1 MEAVSSSKLVEV
13 AREAALDEF
22 REYVVYS
29 TLARMERRAD
39 RRRVL
44 EALAS
49 QELEHFKFW
58 SRFAAVRPSMWRL
71 RLYAFF
77 MAFLRLLF
85 GVTFVAKLM
94 ERGEKETIARYR
106 SVEPLLSGE
115 DLGRLHGIIKD
126 EEGHE
131 KALIAQIDETVV
143 KYMGALVLGLA
154 DAIIEITG
162 AHAGALGTTNS
173 TTVAGVIGLI
183 VGVGAAISMASAS
196 YLQTKHETG
205 KSPAVAALVTGVGY
219 VFAVVLLSLPYFLT
233 HNIYLAFAASIAVG
247 VVLTFVFTFQAAVYA
262 EKDFKFEFLQTVGL
276 LLGTAFLTYLLGEWL
291 GEVFG
296 IRGLLEA

>member
-1 MEAVSSSKLVEV
+1 MEVVSSSKLVEV

-22 REYVVYS
+22 REYVVYGM
-29 TLARMERRAD
+29 LARMERVAG

-44 EALAS
+44 EALAA
-49 QELEHFKFW
+49 QELEHFRFW
-58 SRFAAVRPSMWRL
+58 RRFAAVEPPAWRV

-85 GVTFVAKLM
+85 GVTFVAKLL
-94 ERGEKETIARYR
+94 ERGEKEAIARYR

-115 DLGRLHGIIKD
+115 DLEGLRRIIRD
-126 EEGHE
+126 EEEHE
-131 KALIAQIDETVV
+131 RSLIAQIDETVV

-196 YLQTKHETG
+196 YLQTKHEVG
-205 KSPAVAALVTGVGY
+205 RSPAVAAFVTGVGY
-219 VFAVVLLSLPYFLT
+219 IFAVALMSLPYFLT
-233 HNIYLAFAASIAVG
+233 HDIYLAFAASIAVG
-247 VVLTFVFTFQAAVYA
+247 VLLTFVLTFQAAVYA
-262 EKDFKFEFLQTVGL
+262 ERDFKFEFLQTVGL
-276 LLGTAFLTYLLGEWL
+276 LLGTAFLTYMIGEWL
-291 GEVFG
+291 GGVFG
-296 IRGLLEA
+296 IKKLFD